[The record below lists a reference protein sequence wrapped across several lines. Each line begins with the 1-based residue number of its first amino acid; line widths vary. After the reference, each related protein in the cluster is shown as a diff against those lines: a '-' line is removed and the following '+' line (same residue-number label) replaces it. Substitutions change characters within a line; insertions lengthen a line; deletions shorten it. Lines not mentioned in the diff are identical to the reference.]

1 MNDIGYDTSI
11 KFKGDYAEINIITAT
26 QDQLKN
32 LKRHYEMA
40 VDYHIKENNQS
51 QIEFFSEGLKL
62 VNKRIKKLHK

>member
-11 KFKGDYAEINIITAT
+11 QYKGSCAETTAKCAT

-40 VDYHIKENNQS
+40 VIYHTKENNAS
-51 QIEFFSEGLKL
+51 QISFFSEGLKL
-62 VNKRIKKLHK
+62 VNKRIKAN